1 MIAKNYNLPVKSK
14 VANIKFEAVN
24 GTGEETT
31 DLVGTLRFGF
41 TDHVNSSS
49 VAWAYGPSTNAEGG
63 DIWMRSLDPN
73 SNNYAINS
81 NYTQGTGFGF
91 ATLLHEIGHSLGL
104 QHSFEV
110 PTLPAE
116 FENTKY
122 SIMSYTSDDGSGG
135 DFSSAFDGGNY
146 VISSTPMVLD
156 IAAIQH
162 LYGEAINDPT
172 DQYTYDAGTPFAE
185 TIWDTGGVD
194 TLDFSSFTTNLVIDL
209 TPGASSTIPTDGWIL
224 VDNLAL
230 AKPTTNYTLADIG
243 IENVAVGSGDDQIT
257 GNDLANEF
265 IFKGSF
271 GHDVI
276 TGFQMGTDKISILK
290 DDGNPY
296 LASDITP
303 STDGNVLKLELASNT
318 ITLIGFDGSDYN
330 YSTIIA

>member
-1 MIAKNYNLPVKSK
+1 M
-14 VANIKFEAVN
+14 AVN

-41 TDHVNSSS
+41 TDHVNGSSA
-49 VAWAYGPSTNAEGG
+49 AWAYGPSTSSEGG
-63 DIWMRSLDPN
+63 DILMQ
-73 SNNYAINS
+73 SNLNDLNS
-81 NYTQGTGFGF
+81 NYAQGTGYGF

-122 SIMSYTSDDGSGG
+122 SIMSYTSDNGTGGDGS
-135 DFSSAFDGGNY
+135 SAYHGSDSY

-162 LYGEAINDPT
+162 LYGEAINAPT
-172 DQYTYDAGTPFAE
+172 NNQYTYDAGTPFAE

-194 TLDFSSFTTNLVIDL
+194 TLDFSSFITDLVIDL

-230 AKPTTNYTLADIG
+230 AKPTANYTLADIG
-243 IENVAVGSGDDQIT
+243 IENVAVGSGNDQIT

-276 TGFQMGTDKISILK
+276 TGFQLGIDKISILK
-290 DDGNPY
+290 DDGTPY
-296 LASDITP
+296 AASEITP
-303 STDGNVLKLELASNT
+303 STDGGGLELELASTTT
-318 ITLIGFDGSDYN
+318 ITLIGFDETDYV
-330 YSTIIA
+330 YSSIIA